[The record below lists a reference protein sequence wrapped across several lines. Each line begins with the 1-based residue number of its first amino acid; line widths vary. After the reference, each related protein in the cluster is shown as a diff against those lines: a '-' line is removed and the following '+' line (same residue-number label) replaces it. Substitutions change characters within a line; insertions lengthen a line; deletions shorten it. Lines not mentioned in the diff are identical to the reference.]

1 MRHVAK
7 TPRPSGIRLKLGGFM
22 NSYLLTKFPAEVIL
36 DSCDPSDLML
46 LTKSKIGP
54 VLTKYTEIFS
64 GRGTLF
70 NKLEEAQKQLPIN
83 VPNGDKLYALAPLNL
98 LLWLHV
104 LGLGDEKRQE
114 LYTNL
119 AKQCD
124 RLFKYWSG
132 KGPRKINLSQVPIGR
147 TMRGL
152 ITDPTLFRKPQYRS
166 FGHLQ
171 GLIAALCCGVR
182 DAKKD
187 ELVLCRDVLEAVAY
201 AAAGRFSHVPVGK
214 LEYKIYAAVY
224 TEDNPAWN
232 CALFQVVRAYELAER
247 IDKLSYMAKEELTK
261 NSRTGTRALSKQEFF
276 IKLFTYAELS
286 VSTDPLDSR
295 RWIVLAG
302 QSILW

>member
-1 MRHVAK
+1 MNAHILTKLPSEVALE
-7 TPRPSGIRLKLGGFM
+7 PCGHADLV
-22 NSYLLTKFPAEVIL
+22 LLTRSRI
-36 DSCDPSDLML
+36 D
-46 LTKSKIGP
+46 P
-54 VLTKYTEIFS
+54 VLSKYTELFS

-70 NKLEEAQKQLPIN
+70 NKLEEAQRQLPID
-83 VPNGDKLYALAPLNL
+83 VPNGDKLYALAPMNL

-104 LGLGDEKRQE
+104 LGLGDEKRLE
-114 LYTNL
+114 FYTSF
-119 AKQCD
+119 AKECD
-124 RLFKYWSG
+124 KLFKYWSG
-132 KGPRKINLSQVPIGR
+132 KGPRKITLSQTPIGR

-187 ELVLCRDVLEAVAY
+187 ELVLCRDVLEAVAP
-201 AAAGRFSHVPVGK
+201 AAAGRLSPVPVGQR
-214 LEYKIYAAVY
+214 EFRIYIAAY
-224 TEDNPAWN
+224 TEDNRCWN
-232 CALFQVVRAYELAER
+232 CGLFQVVRAYELAER
-247 IDKLSYMAKEELTK
+247 IDKLCYRAKDELTK
-261 NSRTGTRALSKQEFF
+261 NSRTGTRTLSKLEFF

-286 VSTDPLDSR
+286 LDTDPLDSR